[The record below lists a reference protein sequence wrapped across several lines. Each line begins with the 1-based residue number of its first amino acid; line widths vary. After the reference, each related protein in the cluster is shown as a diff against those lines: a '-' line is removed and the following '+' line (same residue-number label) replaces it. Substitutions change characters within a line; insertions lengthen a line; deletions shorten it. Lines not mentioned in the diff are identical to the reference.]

1 MAGRDRYLDDLQVGE
16 SWEGE
21 PFTISQAEILDFAR
35 QFDPQ
40 PMHLDPVAAAEGRFG
55 GLIASGWHVASRVMR
70 EYVELAPFGA
80 TPMLGMR
87 IDELCWLHPVRPGDA
102 LRVHREIVA
111 VTPSRTRSD
120 RGTIRTATKV
130 VNQDGVVV
138 LTFFNLIQMLARS
151 EVGRG

>member
-1 MAGRDRYLDDLQVGE
+1 LAYPDRYLDDLQVGE
-16 SWEGE
+16 AWESG
-21 PFTISQAEILDFAR
+21 PFSLSETEILDFAR

-70 EYVELAPFGA
+70 DFVDLAPFGA

-102 LRVHREIVA
+102 LRVRREIVA
-111 VTPSRTRSD
+111 VTPSRTRPD
-120 RGTIRTATKV
+120 RGTIRTATIV
-130 VNQDGVVV
+130 TNQDGVVV
-138 LTFFNLIQMLARS
+138 LTFFNLIQMPVRS
-151 EVGRG
+151 GVAA

>member
-1 MAGRDRYLDDLQVGE
+1 MTYPDRYLDDLRVGE
-16 SWEGE
+16 AWDGE
-21 PFTISQAEILDFAR
+21 PFTISEAEIIAFAR

-40 PMHLDPVAAAEGRFG
+40 PMHVDPVAAARGRFG

-102 LRVHREIVA
+102 LRVRRELVA
-111 VTPSRTRSD
+111 VTPSRTRPD
-120 RGTIRTATKV
+120 RGTVRTATTV
-130 VNQDGVVV
+130 TNQDDIVV
-138 LTFFNLIQMLARS
+138 LTFFNLIQMPVRPTT
-151 EVGRG
+151 

>member
-1 MAGRDRYLDDLQVGE
+1 MAYPDRYLDDLQVGE
-16 SWEGE
+16 AWDGE
-21 PFTISQAEILDFAR
+21 PFTISEAEIIAFAE

-40 PMHLDPVAAAEGRFG
+40 PMHLDPVAAARGRFG

-102 LRVHREIVA
+102 LRVRRQLVA
-111 VTPSRTRSD
+111 VTPSRTRPD
-120 RGTIRTATKV
+120 RGTIRTATTV
-130 VNQDGVVV
+130 TNQDDVVV
-138 LTFFNLIQMLARS
+138 LTFFNLIQMPVRPTT
-151 EVGRG
+151 